1 MICVAVSDGKDGAEH
16 HLERGGFRLRS
27 SPRRLLPH
35 PGVHPPHGSKRRR
48 RSADSVAQRAW
59 DPGAASS
66 VRDRCDVARCA
77 ESRVDAQYCPAARCR
92 GTEWA
97 PIAGV
102 GGDVLLA
109 LPVIAGDEIKSVV
122 AWRTGSTIM
131 VAEGLLRTCSGG
143 ECAAPLQ
150 AMYLA
155 AIPRV
160 ALPLGIVT
168 FQVAGEPSRSAVNL
182 PVGAATPASQSH
194 PRPPDA
200 DSPARC
206 RVLRAPGAA
215 KLVLISKPADSI
227 DVE

>member
-1 MICVAVSDGKDGAEH
+1 MCVAGSDGQDGAEH
-16 HLERGGFRLRS
+16 HLRRGGFRLRGP
-27 SPRRLLPH
+27 PRQLLPH
-35 PGVHPPHGSKRRR
+35 PRIHARHGSKRRR

-66 VRDRCDVARCA
+66 VRDRCDLARCA
-77 ESRVDAQYCPAARCR
+77 RSSLVDDQYCPAARCR

-122 AWRTGSTIM
+122 AWRTGDTIM

-143 ECAAPLQ
+143 ECAASLQ
-150 AMYLA
+150 SMYLA
-155 AIPRV
+155 AVPRV
-160 ALPLGIVT
+160 ALPDGMVT

-182 PVGAATPASQSH
+182 RVGEVTPSS
-194 PRPPDA
+194 
-200 DSPARC
+200 
-206 RVLRAPGAA
+206 
-215 KLVLISKPADSI
+215 
-227 DVE
+227 

>member
-1 MICVAVSDGKDGAEH
+1 MAKTARSITWSAAAFASGVLLAGCYPTPVYTPATVPSGAAAVPIRLLS
-16 HLERGGFRLRS
+16 ERGILEQ
-27 SPRRLLPH
+27 
-35 PGVHPPHGSKRRR
+35 PPPYVIGATSLAALGSL
-48 RSADSVAQRAW
+48 
-59 DPGAASS
+59 
-66 VRDRCDVARCA
+66 
-77 ESRVDAQYCPAARCR
+77 VDAQYCPAARCR

-160 ALPLGIVT
+160 ALPDGIVT

-182 PVGAATPASQSH
+182 PVGAPTPAS
-194 PRPPDA
+194 
-200 DSPARC
+200 
-206 RVLRAPGAA
+206 
-215 KLVLISKPADSI
+215 
-227 DVE
+227 